1 MATQLLERYLKNV
14 AKGLPETQ
22 NEDIVRELREDIQ
35 SEMEDRERELGRAL
49 TEDEQMAMLRQRGN
63 PWVLAARYRQD
74 GRSVAFG
81 KELIGPVLFPFYL
94 KVLSFN
100 LGLTSVVVGVIFA
113 ALALSGHG
121 VRAGDMFSTF
131 LLQLFIQLSVVTLIF
146 TLIERHLAEHP
157 DRWNLGGTCGTLRL
171 DTKVAENMP
180 VPFEGK
186 RKIARLE
193 SVSIII
199 ASAVALVW
207 MTGVRTYPFLILG
220 PAASFLKLAPV
231 WYQAYFPIVLL
242 TVAEIVRAVI
252 NLVEPDWVLF
262 RHVYGLFVGAAG
274 PESGDLRR
282 VDRDGSNFGNDVGG
296 PVGQAGSQDKRPTRS
311 RERSAV
317 KREVGQCRS
326 QVRNTGTKQKGAFL
340 RKDGPFPRMTESL
353 LRLTLADTLDAGAG
367 AASCNRVI
375 DDQDDDGTN
384 DGYKDAVEVDAS
396 HANVTEGVEQPA
408 AEDGAKDPKND
419 VHDDALAG
427 LVDDFAGDET
437 RDQPK
442 NNPSEK

>member
-262 RHVYGLFVGAAG
+262 RHVYGLFVHAG
-274 PESGDLRR
+274 GLLVVYYLIRGGVWLIPESGGPTSALQVLNQVIYGVLIVTAATSGTTLAVRSVKLVRKIRGRR
-282 VDRDGSNFGNDVGG
+282 VAGN
-296 PVGQAGSQDKRPTRS
+296 
-311 RERSAV
+311 
-317 KREVGQCRS
+317 
-326 QVRNTGTKQKGAFL
+326 GA
-340 RKDGPFPRMTESL
+340 R
-353 LRLTLADTLDAGAG
+353 
-367 AASCNRVI
+367 
-375 DDQDDDGTN
+375 
-384 DGYKDAVEVDAS
+384 
-396 HANVTEGVEQPA
+396 
-408 AEDGAKDPKND
+408 
-419 VHDDALAG
+419 
-427 LVDDFAGDET
+427 
-437 RDQPK
+437 
-442 NNPSEK
+442 